1 MFKSGIVKLT
11 FLSDVFMEMDT
22 KTKLLQTKL
31 FVVLDTPVSGINTTD
46 TDYIEQ
52 PGLSLWSSI
61 PYGNITPPKFLG
73 M

>member
-11 FLSDVFMEMDT
+11 FLSDSFMELDT
-22 KTKLLQTKL
+22 KTKLLQAKL

-52 PGLSLWSSI
+52 PGLSLYDVINTIWKYNPS
-61 PYGNITPPKFLG
+61 
-73 M
+73 